1 MPERRQRIRGQS
13 VEQGYKERTLRTT
26 DGLTLAFREYGSR
39 FSRATP
45 VLCLPGLTR
54 NSADFHA
61 IATDMATER
70 RVLALDARGRG
81 RSDYDPDYSNYN
93 LVTEVGDVLALMT
106 AEFDRP
112 CMILGTSRG
121 GLAGMILCGVRPA
134 MLAGVVLND
143 IGPVLEPEG
152 LERIMGYLG
161 IVPDPLE
168 TWDDAVSALKAT
180 NGRDFPGLSEA
191 EWLDWA
197 HQTFRDEGGKP
208 VLDYDLKLRDAVL
221 ESAGPVP
228 EMWPQFRAMTDIPT
242 LVLRGEN
249 SDLLSTNTVD
259 AMRRAKPDLTAV
271 TVKGRGHAPL
281 LNEPESTAAIRS
293 FLARID
299 AKAQAA

>member
-1 MPERRQRIRGQS
+1 M
-13 VEQGYKERTLRTT
+13 EQGYKTRTLRTT
-26 DGLTLAFREYGSR
+26 DGLTLAYREYGSR
-39 FSRATP
+39 FARGVP

-54 NSADFHA
+54 NSADFHT
-61 IATDMATER
+61 IATAMAGER

-81 RSDYDPDYSNYN
+81 RSEYDPDYTHYN
-93 LVTEVGDVLALMT
+93 LVTEVGDVLALIT

-121 GLAGMILCGVRPA
+121 GLAAMILCGVRPA
-134 MLAGVVLND
+134 MVAGVVLND

-168 TWDDAVSALKAT
+168 TWDDAVAALKSV
-180 NGRDFPGLSEA
+180 NGRDFPGLTDA
-191 EWLDWA
+191 AWLTWA
-197 HQTFRDEGGKP
+197 QQTFRDEGGRP

-249 SDLLSTNTVD
+249 SDLLSAQTVD

-281 LNEPESTAAIRS
+281 LDEPESTTSIRS

-299 AKAQAA
+299 AKAEAA